1 MHAIEKFIDAMT
13 RSWWLTAAVFV
24 WLGLFWFPLL
34 DQLASLMDRLRG
46 QCVQCGRLR
55 SIHVDA
61 TMRYRDFCDEIG
73 LTRKKWRGARCRC
86 MRSGRRQ
93 HLTWKSM
100 NALMI
105 GTRENEFLRG

>member
-73 LTRKKWRGARCRC
+73 LTPEEVARRE
-86 MRSGRRQ
+86 MPM
-93 HLTWKSM
+93 HAFWAKT
-100 NALMI
+100 ALDLEKHER
-105 GTRENEFLRG
+105 THDRNP